1 MLLLTPWHP
10 LLTSWTSRSS
20 ILSANTFPVGVGKP
34 ATAPHC
40 ARLPPALLTSG
51 SNLSG
56 DSRLSPPTAPTKG
69 AFDKSGGVAK
79 PPLVQAVSYPTSA
92 FPEATKA
99 SLPKS
104 DSTILG
110 GRPVGP
116 VPCVVGTCPRTAGTP
131 DASSHNAIHNEDAPS
146 GADSRAHS
154 SSLPPSS
161 PAHDKAARAASAG
174 ASTSAR
180 DSLPRTFSI
189 TLHHDAAKKTV
200 TIELTEA
207 VVLLFYLSGCAVFIG
222 GLAVGCMLWQR
233 AKSVEPCAC
242 QWCSGAYRER
252 QTLGRGGFGEAALVV
267 RSGKPY
273 VLKRIGCDTVNAA
286 NQALVEAACLQRI
299 KHPGVVRFEDVFLH
313 RHENGGCSVHIVM
326 EFCAGGDLIDRLQ
339 CRRNELPL
347 TEVKMLEFLSTLCRT
362 MRHVHE
368 CGILHRDLKSSNVF
382 VTRNDRTVKLGD
394 FGLACAGL
402 SSRRLS
408 ASPRRHSRCG
418 TDMYMSPEVE
428 GRKPYGAASDTY
440 SLGCVLLEM
449 LLQRQLRERRIGEE
463 RKDSI
468 KAALVAA
475 RRAHDWRCMP
485 QLSALAWRMLDDNP
499 KQRIDLLEASAAAE
513 ACLRILKRPLPT
525 PQDGAAAPSIAAAEP
540 VRPSISDAVRAAAA
554 ARKSSATST
563 VQRRRL
569 LYAD

>member
-207 VVLLFYLSGCAVFIG
+207 VVLLFYLSGCAVFI
-222 GLAVGCMLWQR
+222 
-233 AKSVEPCAC
+233 
-242 QWCSGAYRER
+242 
-252 QTLGRGGFGEAALVV
+252 
-267 RSGKPY
+267 GKPY

-499 KQRIDLLEASAAAE
+499 KQRIDLLEAAAAAE